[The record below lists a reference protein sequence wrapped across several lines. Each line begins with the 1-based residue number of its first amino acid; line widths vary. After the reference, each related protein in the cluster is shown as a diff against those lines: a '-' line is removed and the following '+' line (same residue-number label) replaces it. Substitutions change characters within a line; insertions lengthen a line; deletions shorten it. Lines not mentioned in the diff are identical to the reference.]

1 MALFNLQQPFKQ
13 KRGRI
18 HHEDI
23 SKPNERSDI
32 KFFGKTIP
40 DVQKKSGYEPS
51 STYKGIT
58 AEANDFTTRKV
69 NDPKNVLNRP
79 IRKGEHKKGYRYKEE
94 KDGSLT
100 IKGRKGNPLNQT
112 EKKSTKST
120 PPKPKSSDY
129 MDKNRLIES
138 GKKYATAVAKWEAEH
153 GKKS

>member
-1 MALFNLQQPFKQ
+1 MGKRSLSKIIIMALFNLQSPFNQSK

-23 SKPNERSDI
+23 SKPSERSDI

-100 IKGRKGNPLNQT
+100 LRGKKGN
-112 EKKSTKST
+112 K
-120 PPKPKSSDY
+120 
-129 MDKNRLIES
+129 
-138 GKKYATAVAKWEAEH
+138 
-153 GKKS
+153 